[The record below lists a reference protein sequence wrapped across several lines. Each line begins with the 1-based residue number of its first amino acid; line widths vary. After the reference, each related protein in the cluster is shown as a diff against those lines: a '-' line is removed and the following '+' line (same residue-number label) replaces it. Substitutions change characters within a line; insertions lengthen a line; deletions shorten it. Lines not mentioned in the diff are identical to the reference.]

1 MLGLDMMDK
10 GQWGKSRD
18 LRRTDMAA
26 EINKQKALE
35 IASKDASGAY
45 RNIGSFKP
53 SIDFKDGQWIV
64 SFASVNSQETG
75 GCPQYVISKTGEIV
89 SKRYEQ

>member
-1 MLGLDMMDK
+1 
-10 GQWGKSRD
+10 
-18 LRRTDMAA
+18 MAA

-35 IASKDASGAY
+35 IATKDASGVY
-45 RNIGSFKP
+45 RNLGSFKP

-64 SFASVNSQETG
+64 SFASVNRRATG
-75 GCPQYVISKTGEIV
+75 DCPQYVISKTGDIV

>member
-1 MLGLDMMDK
+1 
-10 GQWGKSRD
+10 
-18 LRRTDMAA
+18 MAS

-35 IASKDASGAY
+35 IATKDASGAY
-45 RNIGSFKP
+45 RNVGSFKP

-64 SFASVNSQETG
+64 SFSSVNSQETG
-75 GCPQYVISKTGEIV
+75 GCPQYVISNTGEII